1 MDKEPVTVNE
11 ALSSSERGKWK
22 KAMEIEMKSIQEN
35 DVWDLVEL
43 PKHRKAI
50 GNKWVFNKCNIG
62 VDGSVERYKAR
73 LVAQGF
79 SQRYC
84 LDYDETFCLVVRF
97 NLLQTLISL
106 AVQNGLKLHQMVVT
120 AAFLNGDLKE
130 EVCMNQPEG
139 FIEDGKEHL
148 VSKLKHS
155 LYGLKQS
162 PRCWNSLLD
171 MQMKKLHLVQS
182 KFIVIMYLFFNG
194 RKDPHN
200 QCLCRRYC
208 TCWKQ

>member
-22 KAMEIEMKSIQEN
+22 KAMEIEIKSIQEN

-50 GNKWVFNKCNIG
+50 GNKWVFNKRNIG

-84 LDYDETFCLVVRF
+84 LDYDETFCPVVRF
-97 NLLQTLISL
+97 NLLLTLISL
-106 AVQNGLKLHQMVVT
+106 AAQNGLKLHQMVVT

-148 VSKLKHS
+148 VCKLKHS

-162 PRCWNSLLD
+162 PRRWNSVLD
-171 MQMKKLHLVQS
+171 MQKKKLHLVQS
-182 KFIVIMYLFFNG
+182 NSDHVFILQWEE
-194 RKDPHN
+194 RSS
-200 QCLCRRYC
+200 
-208 TCWKQ
+208 